1 MQNYWNN
8 DPGVVNDLI
17 AQNVA
22 MIENMEFNNDT

>member
-8 DPGVVNDLI
+8 GPGVVNDLI